1 MAKDQDPKEAI
12 QQTKKVVSGGI
23 VGWLTKLFL
32 GKSFVDETN
41 DILEA
46 SEAQIDLVGK
56 QQRLIT
62 EGIPA
67 KAKVSLVQDTGS
79 LVNFDPIILLSL
91 HVEPASGENFDISTT
106 TQVSKLSIPKVGE
119 TINIKY
125 DPNEKSSIVIV

>member
-1 MAKDQDPKEAI
+1 MEKEQDPKEAI
-12 QQTKKVVSGGI
+12 QHTKKVLSGGI

-32 GKSFVDETN
+32 GKNFVSETN
-41 DILEA
+41 EILET
-46 SEAQIDLVGK
+46 SEAQIDLINK
-56 QQRLIT
+56 QQRLTT
-62 EGIPA
+62 EGVPA

-79 LVNFDPIILLSL
+79 LMNFDPIILLSL

-106 TQVSKLSIPKVGE
+106 THVSKLSIPKVGE

>member
-1 MAKDQDPKEAI
+1 MAKDQDPKQAI

-32 GKSFVDETN
+32 GKNFVDETN

-62 EGIPA
+62 EGTPA

-79 LVNFDPIILLSL
+79 LVNFDPIIMLSL
-91 HVEPASGENFDISTT
+91 HVESESGEKFDISTT
-106 TQVSKLSIPKVGE
+106 HVSKLSIPKVGE

-125 DPNEKSSIVIV
+125 DSNDKSSIVIV